1 MRLRGQRE
9 TEGFLLNLLCKDES
23 PDAMCEVMNEIKKDE
38 LDHVTI
44 KNEVLRKYFP
54 KSYTPK
60 QMQDTIIRLL
70 EKWQRSKQRDME
82 R

>member
-9 TEGFLLNLLCKDES
+9 IGGFLLNLFCKDES

-70 EKWQRSKQRDME
+70 EKWQRSKQRYME

>member
-1 MRLRGQRE
+1 MAKR
-9 TEGFLLNLLCKDES
+9 
-23 PDAMCEVMNEIKKDE
+23 
-38 LDHVTI
+38 
-44 KNEVLRKYFP
+44 EVLRQYFP

>member
-1 MRLRGQRE
+1 
-9 TEGFLLNLLCKDES
+9 
-23 PDAMCEVMNEIKKDE
+23 MNEIKKDE

-44 KNEVLRKYFP
+44 KTRFFGSISR

-70 EKWQRSKQRDME
+70 EKWQRSNNEIWNDEKE
-82 R
+82 IL

>member
-1 MRLRGQRE
+1 MSKAPKPPRII
-9 TEGFLLNLLCKDES
+9 TIS
-23 PDAMCEVMNEIKKDE
+23 SANEIKKDE